1 MYQRLLASGLI
12 VFAIFAVFSGVYAW
26 ESARLTS
33 AHPPAADPPAAT
45 DTPEQIFHRRQEAL
59 PKTRACA
66 TIALDD
72 PVAEARRNM
81 SRGDYRV
88 FTVFGFTPGDAPG
101 LLCTGEGVG
110 IVSRG
115 GTFVSDMPDACGA
128 FSHSNADPA
137 KMRAYNEE
145 LGRNALFRK
154 MTGCRTADYCET
166 TYGKQGDPRG
176 RDARP
181 DPRCPNEPAILIAMA
196 ANTEPAVL
204 DAAIGGYDP
213 KEPGFRDTLT
223 QALIATC
230 SRAQWANARLL
241 VARGADVDGI
251 VTDPERRRFQSSP
264 LNEVFNQ
271 NDDKAGQLPMARWLF
286 AHGATVEKSQ
296 GHVALKWAAYSGNEA
311 AVDFLLARG
320 ASPNG
325 SIGAR
330 DLKHLTEGSIQS
342 AGGGYGYGD
351 TAFYAAIDHAQTLRA
366 EQTPSE
372 KAWADDERR
381 SGERIAVKLYKAG
394 GLFFV
399 GKVYDDLRD
408 NPSTNIASILV
419 AAAGRQG
426 RADELIDR
434 ILEGVA
440 RNPADR
446 PKQQAGIDRLR
457 AYLIAVKSCT
467 RRTRVPRDVSIKLCA
482 YGDV

>member
-1 MYQRLLASGLI
+1 MA
-12 VFAIFAVFSGVYAW
+12 
-26 ESARLTS
+26 
-33 AHPPAADPPAAT
+33 
-45 DTPEQIFHRRQEAL
+45 
-59 PKTRACA
+59 
-66 TIALDD
+66 
-72 PVAEARRNM
+72 
-81 SRGDYRV
+81 RGDYRI

-101 LLCTGEGVG
+101 LVCTGEGG
-110 IVSRG
+110 GTVSRG

-145 LGRNALFRK
+145 VGRYALFRR

-166 TYGKQGDPRG
+166 TYGKHGDPRG

-196 ANTEPAVL
+196 ANAEPNAL
-204 DAAIGGYDP
+204 DPAIRSYDP
-213 KEPGFRDTLT
+213 KAPGFRDTLT
-223 QALIATC
+223 QALIAAC
-230 SRAQWANARLL
+230 GRAKWANARLL
-241 VARGADVDGI
+241 VGRGADIDGI
-251 VTDPERRRFQSSP
+251 VADPDRRSGQSSP

-311 AVDFLLARG
+311 AVNFLLARG

-330 DLKHLTEGSIQS
+330 DFKQLTEGSIQS

-351 TAFYAAIDHAQTLRA
+351 TAFYAAIDHAQSSRA
-366 EQTPSE
+366 ERTPQE
-372 KAWADDERR
+372 KAWADGERR

-399 GKVYDDLRD
+399 GKVYDDLRR
-408 NPSTNIASILV
+408 NPSTNIASILIS
-419 AAAGRQG
+419 AAGRQA

-440 RNPADR
+440 RNPARR
-446 PKQQAGIDRLR
+446 PELQPGIDRLR